1 MPEKKKI
8 ETKIKSPV
16 LTVKKL
22 KPDLRKEEKPLI
34 DVKVTNPITY
44 IKSWWKRIIGN
55 EGIELKIKV
64 RPLTAIAIAIIV
76 LTVSLGI
83 GRFNLPFRLPF
94 FEYSLKEEAFP
105 KNFLF
110 RETGFVGTL
119 KFDAS
124 NRKYYLI
131 TESSEAIN
139 LEVPNNVELSLLVG
153 KRIFAT
159 GKYYQ
164 DTRTLKVKSASD
176 LEILPT
182 GSENIPTMSVSLT
195 PTNTPVATPTLILT
209 PTSTSEPTPTSR
221 RFPIWR

>member
-8 ETKIKSPV
+8 ETQIKSPV
-16 LTVKKL
+16 LTVKKI
-22 KPDLRKEEKPLI
+22 KPDLRKKEKPLI

-105 KNFLF
+105 PNILNRDTAFSGELQ
-110 RETGFVGTL
+110 
-119 KFDAS
+119 FDSAT
-124 NRKYYLI
+124 RKYYLI
-131 TESSEAIN
+131 TSTSEAIK
-139 LEVPNNVELSLLVG
+139 LEIPDNVEMSQFIG

-159 GKYYQ
+159 GKYYK
-164 DTRTLKVKSASD
+164 DTRTLKVESASD
-176 LEILPT
+176 MEILPT
-182 GSENIPTMSVSLT
+182 GSENTPTTSVLLT
-195 PTNTPVATPTLILT
+195 PTNTPTTTPILT
-209 PTSTSEPTPTSR
+209 PTSSSEPTPTSR